1 MPSEE
6 GHVLEKNSVEKYRI
20 KQINKLKNFSLSER
34 RWGKE
39 KIKNMSVLV
48 YTESEQGV
56 FKKVALEVAS
66 YAKAVANQLGTTVTA
81 ITINATNSSELGKYG
96 VDKVLNVTHPE
107 LKTFS
112 AHGYAEAIKQAAEKE
127 GTKVVILSSSANS
140 KYLAPLVAVGLNAGY
155 ASNVIEAPSNTA
167 PFTVKRTAFTNKA
180 FETIAINTDIKIV
193 GVSHNAFS
201 IIETNGSA
209 SAEEFAPVISSAT
222 IKVESV
228 EKSSNTVSIAD
239 ADIVVSAGRGLKG
252 PENWGMI
259 EELAS
264 VLGAATACS
273 KPVSDLGWRPHSEHV
288 GQTGKPV
295 AANLY
300 IAIGISGAI
309 QHLAGINASKV
320 KVVINNDPEAPF
332 FKAAD
337 YGVVGD
343 AFTIIP
349 QLIEKLKVFKAQQ

>member
-1 MPSEE
+1 
-6 GHVLEKNSVEKYRI
+6 
-20 KQINKLKNFSLSER
+20 
-34 RWGKE
+34 
-39 KIKNMSVLV
+39 MSVLV
-48 YTESEQGV
+48 YTESEQGK
-56 FKKVALEVAS
+56 FKKVAFEVAS

-81 ITINATNSSELGKYG
+81 IAINATDTSKLATYG
-96 VDKVLNVTHPE
+96 IDKVLHVTNTQLDNFNAKIYANV
-107 LKTFS
+107 
-112 AHGYAEAIKQAAEKE
+112 IKQAAEKE
-127 GTKVVILSSSANS
+127 GTKVVIISSSANS
-140 KYLAPLVAVGLNAGY
+140 KYLAPLLAVELNAGY
-155 ASNVIEAPSNTA
+155 ASNVISAPINAS

-180 FETIAINTDIKIV
+180 FEFIQINTDVKIV
-193 GVSHNAFS
+193 GVSNNSFGLV
-201 IIETNGSA
+201 ETSGSA
-209 SAEEFAPVISSAT
+209 SAEAFSPSIVESG

-228 EKSSNTVSIAD
+228 DKVSGKVSIAD

-273 KPVSDLGWRPHSEHV
+273 KPVSDLGWRPHGEHV

-320 KVVINNDPEAPF
+320 KVVINIDPEAPF

-343 AFTIIP
+343 AFVVVP
-349 QLIEKLKVFKAQQ
+349 ELIEKLKAFKAQQ